1 MRAKRLI
8 EENFSRQEITDQLEA
23 ENDDV
28 QENGMVVDHKGT
40 KCIRTID
47 LSDVT
52 YFKVPRE
59 QLPMLHGEGGETMGK
74 FQEYTGTYIVL
85 PSPAASAAFSMSNV
99 LTLSIYELWAT
110 WTLFLSKCSNN
121 TLTNTNSSTWPAKFI
136 K

>member
-8 EENFSRQEITDQLEA
+8 EENFSRQEITDQLVSLPPSVTSAVTTSSLHDSNENDIEA

-99 LTLSIYELWAT
+99 LTLSIYE
-110 WTLFLSKCSNN
+110 
-121 TLTNTNSSTWPAKFI
+121 
-136 K
+136 